1 VITLFLYVLI
11 IFLGGC
17 SFLLYRKAPPT
28 KELRRRKIIIALFLL
43 ALFLVSTF
51 FISFASFDPVP
62 KRSKEQE
69 KKLQEEWGQY
79 LQKVETIRRQQESA
93 LEKDGIEKNFIAA
106 VDLKKKPWISI
117 FVWEDVAVL
126 YPKTFFDQNCAFQVF
141 YNNNEFV
148 WDAHGIYMSN
158 EHREKKTE
166 WGKFVEIVTY
176 PSKAFDLLKKGA
188 NHLNLRVKGLP
199 LCVEEIDYIKIETR
213 SSK

>member
-1 VITLFLYVLI
+1 MITLFLYVLI

-28 KELRRRKIIIALFLL
+28 KELRRRKIIIALFLM

-51 FISFASFDPVP
+51 FISFVSE
-62 KRSKEQE
+62 EQE
-69 KKLQEEWGQY
+69 RKFQEEWKQY
-79 LQKVETIRRQQESA
+79 LQKVETIRRQKESA

-117 FVWEDVAVL
+117 FVWKDVAVL

-148 WDAHGIYMSN
+148 WDAHGVYTSN
-158 EHREKKTE
+158 EHREKKIE